1 MATVSIYKVK
11 EVIGEEAV
19 ETLIKEFPCMQLYI
33 PNRMP
38 EFPDFEARNQYIR
51 NLFFNSGK
59 TIDDISVRVG
69 LSSDRVRKIIYQ
81 R

>member
-19 ETLIKEFPCMQLYI
+19 EALIKEFPCMQLYI

-38 EFPDFEARNQYIR
+38 DFPDNETRNKYIK
-51 NLFFNSGK
+51 NLYFSAGK
-59 TIDDISVRVG
+59 SVDDISARVG